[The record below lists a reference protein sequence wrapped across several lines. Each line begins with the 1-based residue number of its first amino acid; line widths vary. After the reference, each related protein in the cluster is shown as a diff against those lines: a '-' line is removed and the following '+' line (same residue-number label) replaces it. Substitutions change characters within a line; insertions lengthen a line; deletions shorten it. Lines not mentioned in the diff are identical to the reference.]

1 MEVSN
6 IQGVERRV
14 ISSSPTTHV
23 GVKHIEPH
31 HGVGVKTCDL
41 TCKQELKTRSNTC
54 AMSIKYKN
62 MKIQFNPQLNFATP
76 PSPLTD
82 QTINPQSE
90 PTHHATTTGHP
101 QPHRRTRYMI
111 RQSPKK
117 NHGMTI
123 NTQQATSPSPRPST
137 TQPTQPSTQPNKT
150 SPVDPS
156 SSPAQAGESAA
167 Q

>member
-1 MEVSN
+1 MDTCKSHPRQRHFQTLFSTLQYPPCCQHMEVSD
-6 IQGVERRV
+6 IERIARRV
-14 ISSSPTTHV
+14 ISSSPTIHI

-54 AMSIKYKN
+54 TMYIKYKTK
-62 MKIQFNPQLNFATP
+62 KIQFNPQLNLATP

-117 NHGMTI
+117 
-123 NTQQATSPSPRPST
+123 P
-137 TQPTQPSTQPNKT
+137 
-150 SPVDPS
+150 
-156 SSPAQAGESAA
+156 
-167 Q
+167 